1 MAGSVVGIL
10 LLGVLAVL
18 VVASLSP
25 IIQPVGGG
33 ADHPFQS
40 HRGRKGSRFG
50 QHQIEPRPRRV
61 PLRLPFTSA
70 RKALSLPR

>member
-1 MAGSVVGIL
+1 MPGSIVGAI

-40 HRGRKGSRFG
+40 HRGRKGLRSLRDQFA
-50 QHQIEPRPRRV
+50 PRP
-61 PLRLPFTSA
+61 
-70 RKALSLPR
+70 